1 MSLSVEIPG
10 NIALQIG
17 EGEVG
22 QLTPHHWP
30 SPEAERVV
38 RVALAD
44 EPGRDQ
50 LRVTFT

>member
-1 MSLSVEIPG
+1 MSLSVETSC

-44 EPGRDQ
+44 EPRRDR
-50 LRVTFT
+50 LRVTFS